1 MEIAAIIISIVAF
14 IVSTSVAMW
23 GWWRHR
29 NIYGIEFEY
38 IDQATYKDKPA
49 KFPLKRKLNSGEY
62 TILNSYYDSPHY
74 TVVLGK
80 IKK

>member
-1 MEIAAIIISIVAF
+1 MEWLSLGLSIIAF
-14 IVSTSVAMW
+14 ITSTAVAKW

-29 NIYGIEFEY
+29 NIYEIEFEY
-38 IDQATYKDKPA
+38 CDPATYKDEK
-49 KFPLKRKLNSGEY
+49 KNPLKTKLNSGGY

-74 TVVLGK
+74 TVILGK

>member
-1 MEIAAIIISIVAF
+1 
-14 IVSTSVAMW
+14 MW

-29 NIYGIEFEY
+29 NIYDIEFEY
-38 IDQATYKDKPA
+38 IDQATYKDKQ
-49 KFPLKRKLNSGEY
+49 KHPLRKKLNSGEY